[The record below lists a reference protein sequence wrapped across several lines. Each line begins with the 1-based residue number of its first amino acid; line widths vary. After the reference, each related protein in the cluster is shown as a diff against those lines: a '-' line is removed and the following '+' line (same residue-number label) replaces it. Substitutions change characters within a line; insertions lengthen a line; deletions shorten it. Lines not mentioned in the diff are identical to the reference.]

1 MTVASLLSPRALL
14 ILVLTAAAV
23 AVVRPPDAAAQ
34 SVEAEALFQQGKK
47 LMAAG
52 NVAEACDKFEA
63 SDRLEASVGTELNL
77 ADCREKNGQLA
88 SAWAAFLKA
97 AGTAKRAGN
106 DGAREAE
113 AKRRATALTSR
124 LSYLTISVADSSKVD
139 GLVIQRNGEP
149 VDPALW
155 NTGVPVDPGVYEI
168 SGQAP
173 GMEAWSTKVT
183 VEGEGQKAS
192 VEVPRF
198 KRLEDLAPKDVHG
211 AADGTGGGT
220 GDGAV
225 ALPPPADHV
234 DRPGTFTTLRKAS
247 IGAAAIG
254 LAALGGGVVFGL
266 KAKDQQDQADALCPN
281 EACNNPEAIAL
292 NDDAHGSALKA
303 NIMMGV
309 GGVAV
314 AGAVA
319 LWFLGAPPAVTADD
333 DGDVAVAPMVGGGHV
348 GLALSG
354 RF

>member
-1 MTVASLLSPRALL
+1 MTVASLSSPRALL

-173 GMEAWSTKVT
+173 GM
-183 VEGEGQKAS
+183 
-192 VEVPRF
+192 
-198 KRLEDLAPKDVHG
+198 
-211 AADGTGGGT
+211 
-220 GDGAV
+220 
-225 ALPPPADHV
+225 
-234 DRPGTFTTLRKAS
+234 
-247 IGAAAIG
+247 
-254 LAALGGGVVFGL
+254 
-266 KAKDQQDQADALCPN
+266 
-281 EACNNPEAIAL
+281 
-292 NDDAHGSALKA
+292 
-303 NIMMGV
+303 
-309 GGVAV
+309 
-314 AGAVA
+314 
-319 LWFLGAPPAVTADD
+319 
-333 DGDVAVAPMVGGGHV
+333 
-348 GLALSG
+348 
-354 RF
+354 